1 MKKRSAIVLGFCAL
15 FTACGS
21 PDVENVSGRPTIE
34 LDPGTRGP
42 IAGVGIEGQDIVSMT
57 DQMMRDMLGNPIL
70 ANASAP
76 QVIVDAEYFQNES
89 SQPLNK
95 NLITDRLRVGLNRAA
110 NGRMA
115 FIARHNAAMVAK
127 ERDLKR
133 QGVVDVGT
141 TGLTQAQAGGD
152 FRLSGRIASLDQRDS
167 VSGLIQRHNQITF
180 EMVDLERGTIV
191 WSGIYE
197 FARAGQD
204 NVVYR

>member
-1 MKKRSAIVLGFCAL
+1 MKKRSAIVLGFYAL
-15 FTACGS
+15 LTACGS
-21 PDVENVSGRPTIE
+21 PDVDNASGQPTIE

-70 ANASAP
+70 ANSSSP
-76 QVIVDAEYFQNES
+76 QVIVDSEYFQNES

-95 NLITDRLRVGLNRAA
+95 NLITDRLRGELNRAA
-110 NGRMA
+110 NGRMQ
-115 FIARHNAAMVAK
+115 FVARHNADMVAQ

-152 FRLSGRIASLDQRDS
+152 FRLSGRIASADQRDS
-167 VSGLIQRHNQITF
+167 ISGLIQRYNQVTF